1 MRNQPI
7 SSSYKLSPVTAEMTL
22 AERTLVKSTTSKPAV
37 SSTSISFLPVEKTQ
51 NVVIENTEH
60 MKDVVVPEIRPV
72 TEPIEIIFS
81 SPDKIFEEKLV
92 ESDSHSQEKDFLFN
106 KVPKIRNIFIE

>member
-1 MRNQPI
+1 MKTLFEIKPVRNQPI
-7 SSSYKLSPVTAEMTL
+7 SSSYKLSPVTAETTL

-51 NVVIENTEH
+51 NVVIENTEN

-92 ESDSHSQEKDFLFN
+92 ESDSHSKEK
-106 KVPKIRNIFIE
+106 IFI